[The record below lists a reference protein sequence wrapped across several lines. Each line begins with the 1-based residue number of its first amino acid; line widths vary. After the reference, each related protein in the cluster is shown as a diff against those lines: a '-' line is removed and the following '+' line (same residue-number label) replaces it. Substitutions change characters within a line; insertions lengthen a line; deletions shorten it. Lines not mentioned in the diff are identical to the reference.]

1 MIFRGD
7 GLVKSFF
14 LLPLFYFF
22 HIFIYLCCCECG
34 DSPFSYF
41 VLGLLFFSFEWL
53 FHFFFKATNEP
64 PRVSYIRPYRWR
76 HLSPGWS
83 LPPCP
88 RAYFFTFFFYFFL
101 PKRERYPIPIVVVYV
116 LLTSLFIESGAF
128 FGFIFWLVAPSRKRK
143 RKKKENPVTKVEQKC
158 AFEFKQLIVLSA
170 VCYRFII
177 MIIQL

>member
-1 MIFRGD
+1 MWRLTIFLFCFG
-7 GLVKSFF
+7 SSIFF
-14 LLPLFYFF
+14 VWMVISLLLQGHKWTAACLIHPVVPMTTSISRL
-22 HIFIYLCCCECG
+22 E
-34 DSPFSYF
+34 S
-41 VLGLLFFSFEWL
+41 
-53 FHFFFKATNEP
+53 
-64 PRVSYIRPYRWR
+64 
-76 HLSPGWS
+76 
-83 LPPCP
+83 PPCP
-88 RAYFFTFFFYFFL
+88 RAYFFTFFLNFFFL